1 MAHGTEVQV
10 SHRPVL
16 LTEVLRGLALDA
28 DGWVVDCTFGRG
40 GHSRAILS
48 QLGPAGRLLALDR
61 DPEAVAS
68 AEAEQL
74 RADPRVTLVHAAFSE
89 LRQRVSDWGGLGRVS
104 AVLMDLGVS
113 SPQLDRAERGFS
125 FLKIGPLDMRMNPT
139 EGESAAEWLATV
151 REDELAHVLW
161 TYGEERYGRRIA
173 KAVVSRRQNQPILTT
188 RELADLIEQAV
199 PSREKGKHP
208 ATRSFQAIRIH
219 INQELTQVESVLE
232 QSLDVLRPGGRL
244 AVIAFHSLEDRI
256 VKRFM
261 RDAER
266 GWTAEQAKS
275 LVPVNASPR
284 LKRASAAI
292 KPGQE
297 ELAINVRARSAVLRV
312 AEKIEP

>member
-16 LTEVLRGLALDA
+16 LTEVLRGLALDV

-61 DPEAVAS
+61 DPEAVTS
-68 AEAEQL
+68 AEADQL

>member
-61 DPEAVAS
+61 DPEAVTS
-68 AEAEQL
+68 AEADQL

-173 KAVVSRRQNQPILTT
+173 KAVVSRRQSQPILTT

>member
-68 AEAEQL
+68 AEADQL